1 MQNYKEYNKIW
12 AISAPIMLS
21 LLAQNIVSITD
32 TAFLGRV
39 GEIELG
45 ASALAGLYYFC
56 FYMIGF
62 GFGSGLQIVVSRRK
76 GEKNDSAIGTVI
88 DNGIY
93 FLFFLAI
100 FLIIISL
107 LFAPAFFRFSISS
120 EAILKQ
126 SVVFLDYRIWGL
138 FFAFCNIV
146 FRSFFVG
153 IANTRYLTY
162 NAIIMAGLNIILDY
176 IFIFGKFGFPEMG
189 LKGAAI
195 ASVISEAAAAIF
207 FVIIVLRNK
216 KLRIYNLFRFLKPQ
230 IQLINSILSIS
241 FYIMLQFFISL
252 GGWFVFFLIIEKTGE
267 RSLAIS
273 NVIRS
278 IYMLLM
284 IPVWGYCSAV
294 SSLVSSR
301 IGEGKTNEVIPVIKR
316 VTIMSF
322 ITTSLLIIL
331 VGIFPHFALS
341 VYTTDIS
348 FIDEG
353 IASLYVVL
361 GATLVFSLTMISFN
375 AISGTANTNISLYI
389 EIITIIVYLAVAW
402 LLARYYAKP
411 EIIWCSEYVY
421 YIFTG
426 AFSIVYLWKGNWR
439 NKRI

>member
-1 MQNYKEYNKIW
+1 MQNRKEYKKIW

-45 ASALAGLYYFC
+45 ASAIAGLYYFC

-62 GFGSGLQIVVSRRK
+62 GFGTGLQIIVSRRK
-76 GEKNDSAIGTVI
+76 GEKKKSSIGLAV

-93 FLFFLAI
+93 FLFLLAV
-100 FLIIISL
+100 FLIFVSL
-107 LFAPAFFRFSISS
+107 FFAPDFFRFSISS
-120 EAILKQ
+120 PKILQQ
-126 SVVFLDYRIWGL
+126 SIVFLDYRIWGL

-153 IANTRYLTY
+153 ITNTKYLTY
-162 NAIIMAGLNIILDY
+162 NAVIMAVSNIILDY
-176 IFIFGKFGFPEMG
+176 GLIFGNLGLPEMG

-195 ASVISEAAAAIF
+195 ASVISEAIAAVF
-207 FVIIVLRNK
+207 FVIIVIKNK
-216 KLRIYNLFRFLKPQ
+216 RFEMYNLFTFKRPEWK
-230 IQLINSILSIS
+230 IIYSILDIS

-252 GGWFVFFLIIEKTGE
+252 GAWFTFFLIIEKTGE

-294 SSLVSSR
+294 SSMVSSK
-301 IGEGKTNEVIPVIKR
+301 IGEGKSNEVIDVIKR
-316 VTIMSF
+316 VTIMSVF
-322 ITTSLLIIL
+322 TTSIL
-331 VGIFPHFALS
+331 VLIVAFFPAFSLS
-341 VYTTDIS
+341 IYTSDIS
-348 FIDEG
+348 FIKDG
-353 IASLYVVL
+353 IASLYVIL
-361 GATLVFSLTMISFN
+361 GATLVFSATMISFN
-375 AISGTANTNISLYI
+375 AVSGTANTNISLFI
-389 EIITIIVYLAVAW
+389 EIITIIIYLISAY
-402 LLARYYAKP
+402 LLAYYIGKP
-411 EIIWCSEYVY
+411 EVIWCSEYIY

-426 AFSIVYLWKGNWR
+426 GFSILYLWKGNWR
-439 NKRI
+439 NKKV

>member
-1 MQNYKEYNKIW
+1 LQNRKEYKKIW

-45 ASALAGLYYFC
+45 ASAIAGLYYFC

-62 GFGSGLQIVVSRRK
+62 GFGTGLQIIVSRRK
-76 GEKNDSAIGTVI
+76 GEKKDSLIGLAV

-93 FLFFLAI
+93 FLFLLAV
-100 FLIIISL
+100 FLIFVSL
-107 LFAPAFFRFSISS
+107 FFAPDFFRFSISS
-120 EAILKQ
+120 PKILQQ
-126 SVVFLDYRIWGL
+126 SIVFLDYRIWGL

-153 IANTRYLTY
+153 ITNTKYLTY
-162 NAIIMAGLNIILDY
+162 NAVIMAVSNIILDY
-176 IFIFGKFGFPEMG
+176 GLIFGNLGLPEMG

-195 ASVISEAAAAIF
+195 ASVISEAIAAVF
-207 FVIIVLRNK
+207 FVIIVIKNK
-216 KLRIYNLFRFLKPQ
+216 RFEMYNLFTFKRPEWK
-230 IQLINSILSIS
+230 IIYSILDIS

-252 GGWFVFFLIIEKTGE
+252 GAWFTFFLIIEKTGE

-294 SSLVSSR
+294 SSMVSSK
-301 IGEGKTNEVIPVIKR
+301 IGEGKSNEVIDVIKR
-316 VTIMSF
+316 VTIMSVF
-322 ITTSLLIIL
+322 TTSIL
-331 VGIFPHFALS
+331 VLIVAFFPAFSLS
-341 VYTTDIS
+341 IYTSDIS
-348 FIDEG
+348 FIKDG
-353 IASLYVVL
+353 IASLYVIL
-361 GATLVFSLTMISFN
+361 GATLVFSATMISFN
-375 AISGTANTNISLYI
+375 AVSGTANTNISLFI
-389 EIITIIVYLAVAW
+389 EIITIIIYLISAY
-402 LLARYYAKP
+402 LLAYYIGKP
-411 EIIWCSEYVY
+411 EVIWCSEYIY

-426 AFSIVYLWKGNWR
+426 GFSILYLWKGNWR
-439 NKRI
+439 NKKV

>member
-1 MQNYKEYNKIW
+1 MQNRKEYKKIW

-45 ASALAGLYYFC
+45 ASAIAGLYYFC

-62 GFGSGLQIVVSRRK
+62 GFGTGLQIIVSRRK
-76 GEKNDSAIGTVI
+76 GEKKDSLIGLAV

-93 FLFFLAI
+93 FLFLLAV
-100 FLIIISL
+100 FLIFVSL
-107 LFAPAFFRFSISS
+107 FFAPDFFRFSISS
-120 EAILKQ
+120 PKILQQ
-126 SVVFLDYRIWGL
+126 SIVFLDYRIWGL

-153 IANTRYLTY
+153 ITNTKYLTY
-162 NAIIMAGLNIILDY
+162 NAVIMAVSNIILDY
-176 IFIFGKFGFPEMG
+176 GLIFGNLGLPEMG

-195 ASVISEAAAAIF
+195 ASVISEAIAAVF
-207 FVIIVLRNK
+207 FVIIVIKNK
-216 KLRIYNLFRFLKPQ
+216 RFEMYNLFTFKRPEWK
-230 IQLINSILSIS
+230 IIYSILDIS

-252 GGWFVFFLIIEKTGE
+252 GAWFTFFLIIEKTGE

-294 SSLVSSR
+294 SSMVSSK
-301 IGEGKTNEVIPVIKR
+301 IGEGKSNEVIDVIKR
-316 VTIMSF
+316 VTIMSVF
-322 ITTSLLIIL
+322 TTSIL
-331 VGIFPHFALS
+331 VLIVAFFPAFSLS
-341 VYTTDIS
+341 IYTSDIS
-348 FIDEG
+348 FIKDG
-353 IASLYVVL
+353 IASLYVIL
-361 GATLVFSLTMISFN
+361 GATLVFSATMISFN
-375 AISGTANTNISLYI
+375 AVSGTANTNISLFI
-389 EIITIIVYLAVAW
+389 EIITIIIYLISAY
-402 LLARYYAKP
+402 LLAYYIGKP
-411 EIIWCSEYVY
+411 EVIWCSEYIY

-426 AFSIVYLWKGNWR
+426 GFSILYLWKGNWR
-439 NKRI
+439 NKKV

>member
-1 MQNYKEYNKIW
+1 LQNIKEYKKIW

-76 GEKNDSAIGTVI
+76 GERNDTAIGTVI

-93 FLFFLAI
+93 FLFFLAVL
-100 FLIIISL
+100 LIIVSL
-107 LFAPAFFRFSISS
+107 LFAPIFFRFSISS
-120 EAILKQ
+120 EAILNQ
-126 SVVFLDYRIWGL
+126 SIVFLNYRIWGL
-138 FFAFCNIV
+138 FFAFGNIV

-162 NAIIMAGLNIILDY
+162 NAIIMAGLNILLDY
-176 IFIFGKFGFPEMG
+176 VLIFGKFGFPEMG

-230 IQLINSILSIS
+230 IQLINSVLGVS

-294 SSLVSSR
+294 STLVSSR

-316 VTIMSF
+316 VTLMSF
-322 ITTSLLIIL
+322 ATTSILIGL
-331 VGIFPHFALS
+331 VSMFPSFSLS
-341 VYTTDIS
+341 VYTNDIH
-348 FIDEG
+348 FINDG

-361 GATLVFSLTMISFN
+361 GATVVFSLTMISFN

-389 EIITIIVYLAVAW
+389 EIITIIVYLAAAW
-402 LLARYYAKP
+402 FLAQYYARP

-421 YIFTG
+421 YILTG

>member
-1 MQNYKEYNKIW
+1 MTNLTEYKKIW

-56 FYMIGF
+56 FYMVGF

-76 GEKNDSAIGTVI
+76 GEGNENAIGTVI

-93 FLFFLAI
+93 FLFLLAA
-100 FLIIISL
+100 FLIIISF
-107 LFAPAFFRFSISS
+107 LFAPSFFAFSVSS
-120 EAILKQ
+120 EAILNQ
-126 SVVFLDYRIWGL
+126 SVVFLNYRIWGL

-153 IANTRYLTY
+153 IATTRYLTY

-176 IFIFGKFGFPEMG
+176 VLIFGKFGFPEMG

-195 ASVISEAAAAIF
+195 ASVISEAGAALF

-216 KLRIYNLFRFLKPQ
+216 KLKVYRLFHFLKPQ
-230 IQLINSILSIS
+230 LQVIYSILKIS
-241 FYIMLQFFISL
+241 VFIMLQFFISL
-252 GGWFVFFLIIEKTGE
+252 GAWFAFFLIIEKTGE

-294 SSLVSSR
+294 SSLVSSS
-301 IGEGKTNEVIPVIKR
+301 IGEGKNHEVIAIIKR

-322 ITTSLLIIL
+322 ISTSLLVAI
-331 VGIFPHFALS
+331 VGIFPEFSLS
-341 VYTTDIS
+341 VYTNDIN
-348 FIDEG
+348 FIKDG

-361 GATLVFSLTMISFN
+361 GATLLFSLTMIAFN
-375 AISGTANTNISLYI
+375 AISGTANTNISMYI
-389 EIITIIVYLAVAW
+389 EIITIIIYLASASIF
-402 LLARYYAKP
+402 AFYFGKA
-411 EIIWCSEYVY
+411 EIIWCSEFIY
-421 YIFTG
+421 YFITG
-426 AFSIVYLWKGNWR
+426 SLSFLYLWKGNWR
-439 NKRI
+439 NKTI

>member
-1 MQNYKEYNKIW
+1 
-12 AISAPIMLS
+12 MLS
-21 LLAQNIVSITD
+21 LLAQNIVNITD

-39 GEIELG
+39 GEVELG

-93 FLFFLAI
+93 FLFFLAV
-100 FLIIISL
+100 FLIILSL
-107 LFAPAFFRFSISS
+107 LFAPSFFRYSISS

-162 NAIIMAGLNIILDY
+162 NAVIMAGLNIILDY
-176 IFIFGKFGFPEMG
+176 ILIFGKFGFPEMG

-216 KLRIYNLFRFLKPQ
+216 NLRIYNLFRFLKPQ
-230 IQLINSILSIS
+230 IQLINSVLGVS

-301 IGEGKTNEVIPVIKR
+301 IGEGKSDEVILVIKR

-331 VGIFPHFALS
+331 VGIFPNFALS
-341 VYTTDIS
+341 VYTSDIS
-348 FIDEG
+348 FIKDG

-361 GATLVFSLTMISFN
+361 GATVIFSLTMISFN

-389 EIITIIVYLAVAW
+389 EVITIFIYLLAAW
-402 LLARYYAKP
+402 LFDRYYAKP
-411 EIIWCSEYVY
+411 EIIWCSEYIY
-421 YIFTG
+421 YLFTG
-426 AFSIVYLWKGNWR
+426 AFSIVYLWKGNWK